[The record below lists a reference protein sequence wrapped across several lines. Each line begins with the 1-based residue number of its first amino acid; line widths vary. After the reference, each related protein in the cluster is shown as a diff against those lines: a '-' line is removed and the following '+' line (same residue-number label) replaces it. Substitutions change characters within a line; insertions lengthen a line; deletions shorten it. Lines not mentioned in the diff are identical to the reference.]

1 MNQNI
6 WGPNLWFSLHT
17 MTFTYPLIP
26 SEDDKKNYRTF
37 FYSLQHVIP
46 CAVCK
51 KNYIRHLKE
60 FPVDDHLESR
70 KKLVYWLIDLHNIVN
85 GETGKKILSYD
96 TVIKK
101 YEKVYGKKLIL
112 EGSIDLDESDASL
125 SHNLMYE
132 QDSGLSLEY
141 CIKNYYKI
149 AWVKIL
155 LLFFLFLLICCYI
168 KRYRD

>member
-70 KKLVYWLIDLHNIVN
+70 KKLVYWLIDLHNVVN
-85 GETGKKILSYD
+85 GETGKKILNYD
-96 TVIKK
+96 VVLKK
-101 YEKVYGKKLIL
+101 YELAYGKPIL
-112 EGSIDLDESDASL
+112 LDENQKSNDSMEKFQNMFDIHSYSD
-125 SHNLMYE
+125 NF
-132 QDSGLSLEY
+132 
-141 CIKNYYKI
+141 KNIYLFI
-149 AWVKIL
+149 SILIIIIIL
-155 LLFFLFLLICCYI
+155 LIVYFMFLRKKNKIIL
-168 KRYRD
+168 KKK